1 MQTVKHF
8 IYGHDSRTG
17 ESNTMPLEDQFNE
30 FLKKHP
36 DHRIASMSTIVASS
50 YKEAFV
56 VFNIRGEN
64 QKPHNNNN
72 NKKQERT

>member
-8 IYGHDSRTG
+8 IYGKDSRTG
-17 ESNTMPLEDQFNE
+17 ESNTMPLEEQIDAYM
-30 FLKKHP
+30 KDHP
-36 DHRIASMSTIVASS
+36 DQSVSSLSTIVASS

-64 QKPHNNNN
+64 QKPYNNN

>member
-8 IYGHDSRTG
+8 IYGYDSRTG
-17 ESNTMPLEDQFNE
+17 ESNTTLLEDQINE

-36 DHRIASMSTIVASS
+36 DHGVASMSTIVASS

-56 VFNIRGEN
+56 VFNYRDGW
-64 QKPHNNNN
+64 QKPNNNNN

>member
-8 IYGHDSRTG
+8 IYGHDSRNG

-36 DHRIASMSTIVASS
+36 DHSIASMSTIVASS

-56 VFNIRGEN
+56 VFNVRGEN
-64 QKPHNNNN
+64 QKPYNNN
-72 NKKQERT
+72 NKKPERTN

>member
-30 FLKKHP
+30 FLKEHP
-36 DHRIASMSTIVASS
+36 DHNVASMSTIVAST

-56 VFNIRGEN
+56 VFNIRNEN
-64 QKPHNNNN
+64 QKSY
-72 NKKQERT
+72 NKKQDKS

>member
-8 IYGHDSRTG
+8 IYGHDSRTR

-30 FLKKHP
+30 FLKEHP
-36 DHRIASMSTIVASS
+36 DHNVASMSTIVAST

-56 VFNIRGEN
+56 VFNIRNEN
-64 QKPHNNNN
+64 QKSY
-72 NKKQERT
+72 NKKQDKS